1 MLNVVIFLGSV
12 RSQRIGHRPARFLQ
26 QQCAA
31 RGWQV
36 NLADPK
42 ELDLPLLDK
51 MYKEYPAGE
60 APASLEKLAGWI
72 KQADG
77 FMVCSAEYNH
87 SIPPALSNMLDHFL
101 EEYLWRPSAIAC
113 YSPGAFGGVR
123 AAMQLRA
130 FLAEIGT
137 PSISSILPFPNV
149 GDVFDEQ
156 GTTTNERV
164 LQSAARFLDE
174 FAWVAEAYRA
184 RRASGTPF

>member
-12 RSQRIGHRPARFLQ
+12 RAERVGHRPARFLQ
-26 QQCAA
+26 QQCAD

-51 MYKEYPAGE
+51 MYKEYPAGQ
-60 APASLEKLAGWI
+60 APAPLEQLAGWI
-72 KQADG
+72 KEADG
-77 FMVCSAEYNH
+77 FIVCSAEYNH

-113 YSPGAFGGVR
+113 YSAGSFGGVR

-137 PSISSILPFPNV
+137 PSISSILPFPKV
-149 GDVFDEQ
+149 GDLFDEQ
-156 GTTTNERV
+156 GHTNEERV
-164 LQSAARFLDE
+164 LQSTARFLDE
-174 FAWVAEAYRA
+174 FAWVAEAYKA
-184 RRASGTPF
+184 QRASGTPF